1 MPADLDELQF
11 FLWDQKAGT
20 LDDLVLRMRKLDDAQ
35 LASAVQ
41 RGFITT
47 ALTSNKAKT
56 LVAITAWM
64 STAAVTARY
73 PTLRQQV
80 RLLQEICDRDLG
92 NATLPSSVQR
102 GLWTRRGAT
111 QRTWRLWLRG
121 RTQGAR
127 QGSRPAGNTRL
138 TRVRDERHATRPR

>member
-1 MPADLDELQF
+1 MTILEDDEQLKVPADLDELQF

-64 STAAVTARY
+64 STVAVTARY
-73 PTLRQQV
+73 PTLRLQV

-92 NATLPSSVQR
+92 NGHPPIVYSKRTLDEA
-102 GLWTRRGAT
+102 RRKGHGVGGCA
-111 QRTWRLWLRG
+111 
-121 RTQGAR
+121 GAR
-127 QGSRPAGNTRL
+127 RERGKDQG
-138 TRVRDERHATRPR
+138 